1 MTVQGSVPI
10 SSHFM
15 PKNDSTQPD
24 SWHVLIIDLPL
35 TEDVFDL
42 VFQVPIEC
50 DDVDCSAQLLVH
62 VWLNS
67 NTTDEQVLEQR
78 IKNVSDALSLAKK
91 IPNGHLREEYLESLR
106 SSVLPFA
113 IEHPPIKSIKITD
126 ADKSENTGPDTVSL
140 EDVPDDSNAN

>member
-78 IKNVSDALSLAKK
+78 MAWLFVGVTCPEGDAFPEQEWK
-91 IPNGHLREEYLESLR
+91 
-106 SSVLPFA
+106 
-113 IEHPPIKSIKITD
+113 
-126 ADKSENTGPDTVSL
+126 
-140 EDVPDDSNAN
+140 

>member
-24 SWHVLIIDLPL
+24 SWHVLIIDLRL

-78 IKNVSDALSLAKK
+78 MAWLFVGVTC
-91 IPNGHLREEYLESLR
+91 PEGHAFPEQEW
-106 SSVLPFA
+106 
-113 IEHPPIKSIKITD
+113 K
-126 ADKSENTGPDTVSL
+126 
-140 EDVPDDSNAN
+140 